1 MSLQRLFTVASLVLL
16 AGCAS
21 VQSSSQTVTP
31 TPGNLASPWLADVAA
46 MTEASD
52 NSRRREAIQ
61 RRLDELGITWRTA
74 SFTIERQHGTNLLA
88 NLDGPDSAPLLMLG
102 AHFDR
107 VDVGVGATDNAS
119 GSATVL
125 ALAQRLKARPLA
137 NHRVAISF
145 WDLEERGL
153 LGSKAYI
160 ANGGAKPALYVNFD
174 VFGWGDTLWLMTP
187 DATHPLIAASQS
199 ATRSAGIGLSAGPQY
214 PPTDHL
220 AFLKAKW
227 PAVSYS
233 LVGAD
238 EIPRIL
244 EVFAGKKPAQ
254 VPKVMQV
261 IHSDHDTIEQVDVVA
276 VASGIDAVEAA
287 LRQWD
292 AGTAAS
298 AATQ

>member
-1 MSLQRLFTVASLVLL
+1 MSLPRLFAVASLVLL

-21 VQSSSQTVTP
+21 VQPTSNAVTP
-31 TPGNLASPWLADVAA
+31 APGDPASTWLADVTS

-52 NSRRREAIQ
+52 NRRRREAIQ
-61 RRLDELGITWRTA
+61 HRLDELGIAWRA
-74 SFTIERQHGTNLLA
+74 VSFTINQQHGTNLLA
-88 NLDGPDSAPLLMLG
+88 KLDGPDAAPLLMLG

-107 VDVGVGATDNAS
+107 VEAGRGATDNAS

-137 NHRVAISF
+137 HHRVAIAF

-160 ANGGAKPALYVNFD
+160 ADGGTKPALYVNFD
-174 VFGWGDTLWLMTP
+174 VFGWGDTLWMMTP
-187 DATHPLIAASQS
+187 DSAHPLIAASQS
-199 ATRSAGIGLSAGPQY
+199 ATRSAHLGFSTGAQY

-244 EVFAGKKPAQ
+244 EVFAGKKPDQ
-254 VPKVMQV
+254 TPKVMQV
-261 IHSDHDTIEQVDVVA
+261 IHSENDTIEQIDLAAVVTG
-276 VASGIDAVEAA
+276 VDAVEAA

-292 AGTAAS
+292 AVTAAT
-298 AATQ
+298 AAAH